1 VSVDSRSPN
10 EVTIPKEQPSPV
22 PSRAKKRFVSFALTF
37 LICFATWIV
46 LSGRFD
52 LFHIG
57 LGVIACGIV
66 ALFSNTI
73 LISKRRLEQLP
84 RQWLGFIL
92 YIPWLLYQI
101 LLANLH
107 VMYLVLHP
115 RMMELIDP
123 RIIRFNSRLRKPM
136 SLFIFAHSITL
147 TPGTITVYVSI
158 SGEYTVHVIDEQS
171 GTALPGEMEE
181 RVARVMGE

>member
-1 VSVDSRSPN
+1 VSVDSRP
-10 EVTIPKEQPSPV
+10 PSIAV
-22 PSRAKKRFVSFALTF
+22 PANKQRYSLQSRAKKRFVSSALTF
-37 LICFATWIV
+37 LICFATWII

-57 LGVIACGIV
+57 LGVLASGIV
-66 ALFSNTI
+66 ALFSDTI
-73 LISKRRLEQLP
+73 LISRRGLEQLP
-84 RQWLGFIL
+84 HQWLGFIL
-92 YIPWLLYQI
+92 YIPWLLYQV

-115 RMMELIDP
+115 RMIDLIDP
-123 RIIRFNSRLRKPM
+123 KIIHFKSSLRKPM
-136 SLFIFAHSITL
+136 SLFIFANSITL

-158 SGEYTVHVIDEQS
+158 TGRYTVHVIDKQS

-181 RVARVMGE
+181 RVARLMGE

>member
-1 VSVDSRSPN
+1 VSVDSRPPDIAALPRKQRYSL
-10 EVTIPKEQPSPV
+10 Q
-22 PSRAKKRFVSFALTF
+22 SRAKKRFVSSALTF
-37 LICFATWIV
+37 LICFATWII

-57 LGVIACGIV
+57 LGVLASGIV
-66 ALFSNTI
+66 ALFSDTI
-73 LISKRRLEQLP
+73 LISRRGLEQLP
-84 RQWLGFIL
+84 HQWLGFIL
-92 YIPWLLYQI
+92 YIPWLLYQV

-115 RMMELIDP
+115 RMIDLIDP
-123 RIIRFNSRLRKPM
+123 KIIHFKSSLRKPM
-136 SLFIFAHSITL
+136 SLFIFANSITL

-158 SGEYTVHVIDEQS
+158 TGRYTVHVIDKQS

-181 RVARVMGE
+181 RVARLMGE